1 MKKINLILKNANLD
15 ILKHIP
21 NEIEKVFDIYKDITA
36 PAIIFEDDAYNVY
49 FIARTL
55 EEYLENVDRLP
66 PTLEDKKEALYTK
79 IENLAQ
85 KTLYLTGKKYE
96 LTDKLGITTELREQ
110 WNAWN
115 IDNTIATPTID
126 EWANA
131 KGKTREEQLTAVGY
145 VVVFT
150 KKVALIQELS
160 ISKTQKATTD
170 AELVAIGDALGII
183 KGCDTVIC
191 ILSNADAVL
200 EGLRN
205 A

>member
-1 MKKINLILKNANLD
+1 MKKINVVLQKANLD
-15 ILKHIP
+15 LLKTYP
-21 NEIEKVFDIYKDITA
+21 NDLEKIDKLYKDIQS
-36 PAIIFEDDAYNVY
+36 PAIVFEDENGDVY
-49 FIARTL
+49 FVARTL
-55 EEYLENVDRLP
+55 EEYLENIDRLP
-66 PTLEDKKEALYTK
+66 PTLDDKKEILYAE

-110 WNAWN
+110 WNAWS
-115 IDNTIATPTID
+115 IDNTVATPTID
-126 EWANA
+126 EWAVA

-160 ISKTQKATTD
+160 VSKTQKATTE
-170 AELVAIGDALGII
+170 AELVAIGNALGLI
-183 KGCDTVIC
+183 KDCDTVIC
-191 ILSNADAVL
+191 ILANADAVL

-205 A
+205 V

>member
-1 MKKINLILKNANLD
+1 VLTR
-15 ILKHIP
+15 
-21 NEIEKVFDIYKDITA
+21 DITA